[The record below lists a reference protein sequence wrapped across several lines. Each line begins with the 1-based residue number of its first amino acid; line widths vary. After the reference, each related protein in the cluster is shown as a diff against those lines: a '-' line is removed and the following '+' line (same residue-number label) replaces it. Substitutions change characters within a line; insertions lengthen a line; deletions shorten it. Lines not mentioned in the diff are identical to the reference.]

1 MIRLLFTKYRFYS
14 LSFLILVGWMLA
26 FDDNDV
32 WTQVKRRGELGR
44 LEDEKVY
51 YQEKLKEVQRERE
64 EVLGNPK
71 LIEKYAREKYLMKK
85 PKEEIYILVDDE
97 NQPVEK

>member
-1 MIRLLFTKYRFYS
+1 MLFFDGNDIFSQWRMYRE
-14 LSFLILVGWMLA
+14 LS
-26 FDDNDV
+26 
-32 WTQVKRRGELGR
+32 R
-44 LEDEKVY
+44 LEAEKVY
-51 YQEKLKEVQRERE
+51 YQEKLKEVERERE

-85 PKEEIYILVDDE
+85 PTEELYILVDED

>member
-1 MIRLLFTKYRFYS
+1 MLKLLFTKYRFYF
-14 LSFLILVGWMLA
+14 LSFCGLFLWMLF
-26 FDDNDV
+26 FDGNDIFSQ
-32 WTQVKRRGELGR
+32 WRMYRELSR
-44 LEDEKVY
+44 LEAEKVY
-51 YQEKLKEVQRERE
+51 YQEKLKEVERERE

-85 PKEEIYILVDDE
+85 PTEELYILVDED

>member
-1 MIRLLFTKYRFYS
+1 MT
-14 LSFLILVGWMLA
+14 GWMLV
-26 FDDNDV
+26 FDDNDI
-32 WTQVKRRGELGR
+32 WTQFKRRGELGR

-51 YQEKLKEVQRERE
+51 YQEKLKDVQRERE

>member
-1 MIRLLFTKYRFYS
+1 MIRLLFTKYRFYTLS
-14 LSFLILVGWMLA
+14 LIILTIWMSV
-26 FDDNDV
+26 FDDNDMISQY
-32 WTQVKRRGELGR
+32 TRSRELGR
-44 LEDEKVY
+44 LEDEKEY

-85 PKEEIYILVDDE
+85 AHEELYILVDED
-97 NQPVEK
+97 NQPLEK

>member
-1 MIRLLFTKYRFYS
+1 M
-14 LSFLILVGWMLA
+14 LV
-26 FDDNDV
+26 FDDNDI
-32 WTQVKRRGELGR
+32 WTQFKRRGELGR
-44 LEDEKVY
+44 LEDEKIY
-51 YQEKLKEVQRERE
+51 YQEKLKDVQRERE

>member
-1 MIRLLFTKYRFYS
+1 MALT
-14 LSFLILVGWMLA
+14 GWMLV
-26 FDDNDV
+26 FDDNDI
-32 WTQVKRRGELGR
+32 WTQFKRRGELSR

-85 PKEEIYILVDDE
+85 PKEEIYILVDGD

>member
-1 MIRLLFTKYRFYS
+1 MIRLLFTKYRFYT
-14 LSFLILVGWMLA
+14 LSFLALTGWMLV
-26 FDDNDV
+26 FDDNDI
-32 WTQVKRRGELGR
+32 WTQFKRRGELGR

-51 YQEKLKEVQRERE
+51 YQEKLKDVQRERE

>member
-1 MIRLLFTKYRFYS
+1 M
-14 LSFLILVGWMLA
+14 LV
-26 FDDNDV
+26 FDDNDI
-32 WTQVKRRGELGR
+32 WTQFKRRGELGR

-51 YQEKLKEVQRERE
+51 YQEKLKDVQRERE